1 MNYAVLVTGLSAYD
15 AASLVL
21 RLVIGVFFV
30 LARFRWFYDPSRP
43 LQPLLN
49 TTRHKHMVERLC
61 TCGYGSHPV
70 MSAFVACI
78 EVSAGMALIVG
89 LLTVVATLG
98 LMGVL
103 LFATFCTAKQKV
115 AEQQPVDCIDCV
127 SCYLWRVEGGYIAVC
142 ACILLLG
149 PGAYS
154 LDRLVFGW

>member
-1 MNYAVLVTGLSAYD
+1 MTLTVLVTGLSAYD
-15 AASLVL
+15 FASLIL
-21 RLVIGVFFV
+21 RVVIGTFFV

-43 LQPLLN
+43 LAPLLN
-49 TTRHKHMVERLC
+49 PARHKHMVERLC

-70 MSAFVACI
+70 MSAFVACV
-78 EVSAGMALIVG
+78 EVAAGMAVIIG
-89 LLTVVATLG
+89 LLTVVATVG

-103 LFATFCTAKQKV
+103 LFATLCTARQKV
-115 AEQQPVDCIDCV
+115 LEQSPVDCIDCV

-142 ACILLLG
+142 AVILLLG